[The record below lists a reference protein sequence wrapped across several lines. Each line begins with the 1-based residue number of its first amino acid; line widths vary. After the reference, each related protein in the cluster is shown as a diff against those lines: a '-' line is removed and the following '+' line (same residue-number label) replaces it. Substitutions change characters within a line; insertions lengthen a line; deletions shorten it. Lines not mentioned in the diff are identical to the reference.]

1 MSWINS
7 TCYRKSVTRPACHAE
22 GHPSSLL
29 PTFEPELLSSTEF
42 SKRRRDDTLITDA
55 SVIPF
60 PFRILLPHFS
70 LNLKTWNVEFFFKE
84 KKKERRKVRKGKN
97 HRSTVRSINARSPI
111 FYPSLPLFLINLF
124 GNHRLTIPSLPIWR
138 SSPSRCLLDEHLI
151 NLRFPFVPPSSL
163 PYSIFHRS
171 IFQRGGGDLPF
182 SIDPGWLKSP
192 TNRV

>member
-1 MSWINS
+1 MNKFNVLSKKCNATGLS
-7 TCYRKSVTRPACHAE
+7 RGGP
-22 GHPSSLL
+22 P
-29 PTFEPELLSSTEF
+29 LLSSSDFRTRASLEYRVLE
-42 SKRRRDDTLITDA
+42 KTARRHFDNGCIRHPL
-55 SVIPF
+55 P
-60 PFRILLPHFS
+60 LPHPPSPFFFK
-70 LNLKTWNVEFFFKE
+70 LENVERGIFFKE
-84 KKKERRKVRKGKN
+84 KKKERRKGRKGKN

-182 SIDPGWLKSP
+182 SIDPG
-192 TNRV
+192 